1 MYKYKYKILNILN
14 NNVQNINVQSVI
26 YNFNST

>member
-14 NNVQNINVQSVI
+14 NNVQNINIQSVI

>member
-26 YNFNST
+26 YDFNST